1 MVSKSAN
8 YCCTSIGSSTGLLL
22 LCEVA
27 LGNTY
32 ERFHADYIEKL
43 PHGKHST
50 WGRGQTMPDPEKS
63 EKLKNGVEVPCGPAI
78 KPKLEVNPS
87 LLYNE
92 YIVYDVAQVKVQ
104 YLVKMNFKYK
114 Y

>member
-8 YCCTSIGSSTGLLL
+8 YCCTNLQNSTGLLL
-22 LCEVA
+22 LCDVA
-27 LGNTY
+27 LGNMY
-32 ERFHADYIEKL
+32 ERYNADYIEKL

-50 WGRGQTMPDPEKS
+50 WGRGKTMPDPEKS
-63 EKLKNGVEVPCGPAI
+63 VKLKSGVEVPCGPGI
-78 KPKLEVNPS
+78 QPELKERSS

-92 YIVYDVAQVKVQ
+92 FIVYDVAQVKVE

-114 Y
+114 F